1 MIASPL
7 VRLGSTVLGLVL
19 LIGVPVIARSTYS
32 LDLVLGSGYLV
43 LLRVPLWLL
52 VSLVA
57 GTSLLIITWVLKR
70 PSRPLLWTWFL
81 LFVFGILYWTDQLVV
96 MRTPGGVP
104 PRPEP
109 LPPSLWIRDIYVS
122 ATAWGLAIFILAL
135 AVVAVCD
142 RTWKPTGR

>member
-1 MIASPL
+1 MFASPL
-7 VRLGSTVLGLVL
+7 VRLGSTVVGLVL
-19 LIGVPVIARSTYS
+19 LIGVPVVARSTYS
-32 LDLVLGSGYLV
+32 LDLSLGSGYLI

-57 GTSLLIITWVLKR
+57 GISLLIITWVLKR

-81 LFVFGILYWTDQLVV
+81 LFVLGILYWTDQLVV
-96 MRTPGGVP
+96 MRTPGGVL

-109 LPPSLWIRDIYVS
+109 LPPSLWIRGIHIS

-142 RTWKPTGR
+142 RTWKSART